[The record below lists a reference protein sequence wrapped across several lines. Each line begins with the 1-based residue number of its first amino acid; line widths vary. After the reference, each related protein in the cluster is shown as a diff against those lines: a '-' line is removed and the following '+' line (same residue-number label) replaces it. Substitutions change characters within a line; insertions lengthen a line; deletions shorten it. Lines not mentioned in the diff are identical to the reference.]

1 MSKINKKKAN
11 LIRTKLILIIA
22 KEQEELKLK
31 YKKNKLMMIN
41 GKSSLEIDEQYSTN
55 SFEITIHQII
65 NGGKNLCVSSSS
77 KIKPRQ
83 SLSLKTPKKKIR
95 SSEGNNI
102 TNFKAT
108 KDIDSIK
115 LQSKKKISEEKLK
128 LKSKKELSKKII
140 NWEKEKMK
148 ELQKKC
154 IRLLRNMAQN
164 YKNYLLLEKQNK
176 FKRQKTV
183 SIQSPILENKNI
195 KNNNNN
201 FHKNSISSK
210 GIVKVSKQSFFAK
223 TAFQRKKDKKKTEN
237 PKARFETNFIDFHD
251 NDSDKETNFQ
261 SVKQEK
267 KQFSDDEDYIFSS
280 CNNEN

>member
-95 SSEGNNI
+95 SSEGNNS